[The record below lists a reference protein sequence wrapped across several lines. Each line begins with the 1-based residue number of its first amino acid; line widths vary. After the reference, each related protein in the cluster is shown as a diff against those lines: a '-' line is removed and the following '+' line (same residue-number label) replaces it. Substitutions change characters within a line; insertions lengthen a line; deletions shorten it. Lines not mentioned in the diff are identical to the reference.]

1 MSPFLRC
8 AAASCLFLILAGAD
22 TVKAVPPGFVEG
34 RLKILSVKEVGAQ
47 LADSGSADRPAGD
60 YQAYPLVILSQD
72 RRREITRITAN
83 ADGTY
88 RVALPPGSYI
98 LDVKARLEKNLKAE
112 PHSFTVE
119 SNQTVQVSMLISR

>member
-1 MSPFLRC
+1 MSSFLKY
-8 AAASCLFLILAGAD
+8 ATASCLFLTLAGGD
-22 TVKAVPPGFVEG
+22 ILKAVPPGFVEG

-47 LADSGSADRPAGD
+47 LAEPGSNQPAGD

-72 RRREITRITAN
+72 RRREIALITPN

-88 RVALPPGSYI
+88 RVALPPGVYI
-98 LDVKARLEKNLKAE
+98 LDVKDRLEKNLKAE

-119 SNQTVQVSMLISR
+119 SNQTVQVIMLISR